1 MIDRAIVEKV
11 AHLSRLSLS
20 EDEVTLY
27 SAQLNDIMETMEV
40 LQQIDTEG
48 VEPLAHVLPIKNVL
62 RADEV
67 GETLA
72 KEKVLAN
79 APNEVDGMFGV
90 PKIV

>member
-1 MIDRAIVEKV
+1 MIDRAVVEKV
-11 AHLSRLSLS
+11 AHLSRLSLT
-20 EDEVTLY
+20 EEEAQLY
-27 SAQLNDIMETMEV
+27 AAQLNDVMETMEV
-40 LQQIDTEG
+40 LQQIDTDG

-67 GETLA
+67 GESLP

-79 APNEVDGMFGV
+79 APNEVDGMFSV

>member
-11 AHLSRLSLS
+11 AHLSRLSLT
-20 EDEVTLY
+20 EEEAALY
-27 SAQLNDIMETMEV
+27 AAQLNDIMENMEI
-40 LQQIDTEG
+40 LQQINTEG

-67 GETLA
+67 GKTLP
-72 KEKVLAN
+72 KDIVLAN
-79 APNEVDGMFGV
+79 APREIDGMFGV